1 MVNIM
6 ARMHSRR
13 RGKSGSTRPYR
24 NQAPVWM
31 EHDKDFVVKKI
42 EELRRQGLST
52 AMIGTI
58 LRDQYSVPSVKEVF
72 GIKMVKITEELNLK
86 PKYPEDLV
94 NLVRKA
100 VHLRRHLEDRKKDLH
115 SKRGLQLIESKIR
128 RLVKYYKRK
137 GIFDEKWKYEPSKA
151 GLLL

>member
-1 MVNIM
+1 M
-6 ARMHSRR
+6 ARMHARK
-13 RGKSGSTRPYR
+13 RGKAGSTKPYR
-24 NQAPVWM
+24 NQPPEWLPY
-31 EHDKDFVVKKI
+31 DKDFIIKKI

-52 AMIGTI
+52 AMIGVI
-58 LRDQYSVPSVKEVF
+58 LRDQYGIPNVREVL
-72 GIKMVKITEELNLK
+72 GKKMVKITEELNLK

-100 VHLRRHLEDRKKDLH
+100 VNLRRHLEEHKKDLH
-115 SKRGLQLIESKIR
+115 TKRGLQLIESKIR

-137 GIFDEKWKYEPSKA
+137 GVFPENWKYDPKTA

>member
-1 MVNIM
+1 M
-6 ARMHSRR
+6 ARIHARKK
-13 RGKSGSTRPYR
+13 GKASSTRPYR
-24 NQAPVWM
+24 NQAPEWLS
-31 EHDKDFVVKKI
+31 HDEKFVKKKV
-42 EELRRQGLST
+42 EELRRQGQST

-58 LRDQYSVPSVKEVF
+58 LRDQHGVPNVRESL
-72 GIKMVKITEELNLK
+72 GTKMANIVEDLNLS

-94 NLVRKA
+94 NLVQRA
-100 VHLRRHLEDRKKDLH
+100 TNLRRHLEENRKDLH

-137 GIFDEKWKYEPSKA
+137 GIFPPDWKYDPQKA